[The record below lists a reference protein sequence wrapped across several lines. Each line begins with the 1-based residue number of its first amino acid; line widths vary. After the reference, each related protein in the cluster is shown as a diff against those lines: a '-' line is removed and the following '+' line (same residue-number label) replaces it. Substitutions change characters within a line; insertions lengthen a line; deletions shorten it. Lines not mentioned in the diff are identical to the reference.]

1 METSVPASV
10 VIEQDDGTEIH
21 VQPVFQSGRRH
32 LDVRIWRRGPS
43 GFAPSRNA
51 LVVRVDDLP
60 PFRQGIAELLE
71 ASNGGRQAARI
82 VWDDD
87 DTRRLRAE
95 TEPFGTRFLA
105 SFAFWQRVRDSWK
118 AADDGLVLAAD
129 RLEQLQDVLAR
140 LSPWMEEKPPDESEP
155 EEDALQRHAL
165 YGWPSPGADWITVAP
180 GHIAFHPRGI
190 RITCT
195 VSEEDDRRSI
205 VLRQWRRVD
214 SLWVPEDTALPL
226 TVVDLDTLLFAM
238 AQLLEDRAGAGATTT
253 VPCSGESTLRL
264 VVSGREHEE
273 TLTLEQEATAD
284 EAGER
289 RRLSLPYE
297 YVPRF
302 GRMLLQA
309 GSFLAAGLS
318 EEERETLQSGEH
330 ASPSVVAYDSLPEA
344 IRYEVAHG
352 PARSDGGKAEADGAS
367 PHGDGAGE
375 ALLSVTAHA
384 HHGLLHAADRS
395 SGSDGNGEPTEELPA
410 VRVTPLQEVELGG
423 QLVMVALQSGRQSSL
438 ALTWNNRFLSLPL
451 DILETL
457 TQDVRE
463 LYYDALRGRRGQPLT
478 IIGEPPVTVSIHN
491 EGSRMYCAVQSGV
504 DGSSVR
510 LQFPANQVPLFL
522 DATRAALTKLER
534 EITA

>member
-10 VIEQDDGTEIH
+10 VIGQDDQTEIH
-21 VQPVFQSGRRH
+21 VQPVFQSGQRH

-60 PFRQGIAELLE
+60 PFRKGIAELLE

-95 TEPFGTRFLA
+95 TEPFGTRYLA
-105 SFAFWQRVRDSWK
+105 SFAFWQRVRDTWK

-129 RLEQLQDVLAR
+129 RLEQLQDVLVR
-140 LSPWMEEKPPDESEP
+140 LSPWMEEKPPDDSEP
-155 EEDALQRHAL
+155 AEDALQRHAL
-165 YGWPSPGADWITVAP
+165 YGWPSSGADWITVAP
-180 GHIAFHPRGI
+180 GHIAFHPRGL

-195 VSEEDDRRSI
+195 VSEDDDRRSI

-214 SLWVPEDTALPL
+214 SLWVPEDMALPL
-226 TVVDLDTLLFAM
+226 TIVDLDTLLFAM
-238 AQLLEDRAGAGATTT
+238 AQLLEDKAGAGATLS
-253 VPCSGESTLRL
+253 VPGGGACTLRL
-264 VVSGREHEE
+264 VVSGGERGE
-273 TLTLEQEATAD
+273 TLALEQHPPAD
-284 EAGER
+284 EGCEP

-297 YVPRF
+297 YLPRF

-309 GSFLAAGLS
+309 GSFLAARLS
-318 EEERETLQSGEH
+318 EEERDILQSGDH

-352 PARSDGGKAEADGAS
+352 PSSARDGPEDGAEES
-367 PHGDGAGE
+367 PSDDVSG
-375 ALLSVTAHA
+375 
-384 HHGLLHAADRS
+384 ADRL
-395 SGSDGNGEPTEELPA
+395 SGTRGSHELTEEAPA
-410 VRVTPLQEVELGG
+410 VQVTPLQEVELGG
-423 QLVMVALQSGRQSSL
+423 HLVMVALQSGRQNSL
-438 ALTWNNRFLSLPL
+438 ALTWNNRSLSLPL
-451 DILETL
+451 EGLETL
-457 TQDVRE
+457 TQDVRA

-478 IIGEPPVTVSIHN
+478 IDGEPAVTVSIHN
-491 EGSRMYCAVQSGV
+491 QGTRMYCTVQSGV
-504 DGSSVR
+504 DDNCVR

-522 DATRAALTKLER
+522 DATRAALVKLEK
-534 EITA
+534 EIMA

>member
-10 VIEQDDGTEIH
+10 VIEQDDQTEIH
-21 VQPVFQSGRRH
+21 VQPVFHNGQRQ
-32 LDVRIWRRGPS
+32 LDVRIWRRGPA

-51 LVVRVDDLP
+51 LVVRVADLA

-71 ASNGGRQAARI
+71 ASKGGREAARI

-95 TEPFGTRFLA
+95 TEPFGTRYLA
-105 SFAFWQRVRDSWK
+105 TFAFWQRVRDTWK

-140 LSPWMEEKPPDESEP
+140 LSPWMEEEPPDDSEP

-165 YGWPSPGADWITVAP
+165 YGWPSPGADWLTVAP

-195 VSEEDDRRSI
+195 VSEDDDRRSI

-226 TVVDLDTLLFAM
+226 TIVDLDALLFAM
-238 AQLLEDRAGAGATTT
+238 ARLLEERAGVGAMATVAG
-253 VPCSGESTLRL
+253 SGDGTIQLI
-264 VVSGREHEE
+264 VSGDEGGE
-273 TLTLEQEATAD
+273 TLTLEQRSPAD
-284 EAGER
+284 EDGEVR
-289 RRLSLPYE
+289 HLRLPYE
-297 YVPRF
+297 YLPRF

-309 GSFLAAGLS
+309 GSFLAARLS
-318 EEERETLQSGEH
+318 EEEREVLQSGDH

-344 IRYEVAHG
+344 IRYEVVHG
-352 PARSDGGKAEADGAS
+352 PSTDLDGSAEG
-367 PHGDGAGE
+367 
-375 ALLSVTAHA
+375 
-384 HHGLLHAADRS
+384 
-395 SGSDGNGEPTEELPA
+395 GSDKEDVLSGDDHEQNGSLPGVENLAGDERSRELTEEMPA
-410 VRVTPLQEVELGG
+410 VRVTPLQDVELGG
-423 QLVMVALQSGRQSSL
+423 HHVVIALQTGRQHSL
-438 ALTWNNRFLSLPL
+438 ALTWNDRSLSLPL
-451 DILETL
+451 DGLGTL

-478 IIGEPPVTVSIHN
+478 IEGEPVVTVGIHN
-491 EGSRMYCAVQSGV
+491 EGTHMYCTVQSGV
-504 DGSSVR
+504 GDSRVR

-522 DATRAALTKLER
+522 DATAAALAKLER
-534 EITA
+534 EIMA

>member
-10 VIEQDDGTEIH
+10 VIGQDDQTEIH
-21 VQPVFQSGRRH
+21 VQPVFQSGQRH

-51 LVVRVDDLP
+51 LVVRVNDLA

-87 DTRRLRAE
+87 DNRRLRAE
-95 TEPFGTRFLA
+95 TEPFGTRYLA
-105 SFAFWQRVRDSWK
+105 SFAFWQRVRDTWK

-129 RLEQLQDVLAR
+129 RLEQLQDVLVR
-140 LSPWMEEKPPDESEP
+140 LSPWIEEEPPDDSEP

-205 VLRQWRRVD
+205 VLRQWRRVH
-214 SLWVPEDTALPL
+214 SLWVPEDTAFPL
-226 TVVDLDTLLFAM
+226 TIVDLDTLLFAM
-238 AQLLEDRAGAGATTT
+238 AQLLEDKAGAGATATF
-253 VPCSGESTLRL
+253 PSSRDSTLLL
-264 VVSGREHEE
+264 VVSGGEHEE
-273 TLTLEQEATAD
+273 TLTLEQHPPAD
-284 EAGER
+284 EER
-289 RRLSLPYE
+289 EPRRLNLPYE
-297 YVPRF
+297 YLPRF

-309 GSFLAAGLS
+309 GSFLAARLS
-318 EEERETLQSGEH
+318 EEEREVLQSGDH

-352 PARSDGGKAEADGAS
+352 PSSTRDGKAEEDEDSSNGDAS
-367 PHGDGAGE
+367 GDP
-375 ALLSVTAHA
+375 LLSVSAHD
-384 HHGLLHAADRS
+384 HNGSLESADRL
-395 SGSDGNGEPTEELPA
+395 SGSDGSREVTEEIPA

-423 QLVMVALQSGRQSSL
+423 HRVVVTLQSGRQNSL
-438 ALTWNNRFLSLPL
+438 ALTWNNRSLSLPL
-451 DILETL
+451 DGLETL

-463 LYYDALRGRRGQPLT
+463 LYYDALRGRRAQPLT
-478 IIGEPPVTVSIHN
+478 VNGEPAVTVGIHN
-491 EGSRMYCAVQSGV
+491 EGTRMFCTVQSGA
-504 DGSSVR
+504 DDSTVR
-510 LQFPANQVPLFL
+510 LQFPADQVPLFL
-522 DATRAALTKLER
+522 DATRAALARLER
-534 EITA
+534 EIMA

>member
-10 VIEQDDGTEIH
+10 VIEQDDQTEIH
-21 VQPVFQSGRRH
+21 VLPVVQNGRRH

-51 LVVRVDDLP
+51 LVIQTSDLP

-95 TEPFGTRFLA
+95 TEPFGTRYLA
-105 SFAFWQRVRDSWK
+105 TFAFWQRVRDSWK

-129 RLEQLQDVLAR
+129 RLEQLQDVLTR
-140 LSPWMEEKPPDESEP
+140 LSPWMEEPPPDESEP

-165 YGWPSPGADWITVAP
+165 YGWPSPGADWLTVAP

-205 VLRQWRRVD
+205 VLRQWRRID
-214 SLWVPEDTALPL
+214 SLWLPEDTALAL
-226 TVVDLDTLLFAM
+226 TIVDLDALLFAM
-238 AQLLEDRAGAGATTT
+238 ARMLENKASVGASAT
-253 VPCSGESTLRL
+253 VPWSCDGTLKL
-264 VVSGREHEE
+264 LVSGNVDAEA
-273 TLTLEQEATAD
+273 LSLEQHCTD
-284 EAGER
+284 DDAGEPP
-289 RRLSLPYE
+289 RLSLPYH
-297 YVPRF
+297 YLPRF

-309 GSFLAAGLS
+309 GSFLAARLS
-318 EEERETLQSGEH
+318 QEEREQLQSGDY

-352 PARSDGGKAEADGAS
+352 PSPAADNNEVAGPESDEADEAVPANAVRDVFGRE
-367 PHGDGAGE
+367 GDLSAESVAAGE
-375 ALLSVTAHA
+375 PAE
-384 HHGLLHAADRS
+384 
-395 SGSDGNGEPTEELPA
+395 EPPP
-410 VRVTPLQEVELGG
+410 RVTPLQEVELGG
-423 QLVMVALQSGRQSSL
+423 HRVTVALHSGPPYSL
-438 ALTWNNRFLSLPL
+438 ALSWHVHTLALPV
-451 DILETL
+451 DGLETL
-457 TQDVRE
+457 TEDVRG

-478 IIGEPPVTVSIHN
+478 VAGAPEITVGIDN
-491 EGSRMYCAVQSGV
+491 EGARMFCTVRSGTG
-504 DGSSVR
+504 DDSIR
-510 LQFPANQVPLFL
+510 LRFPAEQVPLFL
-522 DATRAALTKLER
+522 DATRAALIKLER
-534 EITA
+534 EILA